1 MGKSGFFTPRRVLC
15 LLAGAIV
22 LCVLLSGCSGA
33 VSNADDV
40 KEDFSLTLPS
50 STVSESLIETHGGFH
65 GDGVTLT
72 RYIFSQEDYDSLV
85 AQAQGGG
92 GWRAVGQ
99 DGQLS
104 DILLIDESEGFWAQN
119 LPADGYWMYAGT
131 PALGS
136 EEEIYS
142 YNFSVL
148 VLDTD
153 REALYYYALD
163 T

>member
-1 MGKSGFFTPRRVLC
+1 MKS
-15 LLAGAIV
+15 
-22 LCVLLSGCSGA
+22 
-33 VSNADDV
+33 
-40 KEDFSLTLPS
+40 DFSLTLPS
-50 STVSESLIETHGGFH
+50 SASSEVLIETHGGFH

-72 RYIFSQEDYDSLV
+72 RYTFSQEDYDALL
-85 AQAQGGG
+85 AQARDGG
-92 GWRAVGQ
+92 GWQAVGQ

-119 LPADGYWMYAGT
+119 LPADGCWIYAGT
-131 PALGS
+131 PALDS
-136 EEEIYS
+136 TEEIHS

-153 REALYYYALD
+153 AEALYYYVLD